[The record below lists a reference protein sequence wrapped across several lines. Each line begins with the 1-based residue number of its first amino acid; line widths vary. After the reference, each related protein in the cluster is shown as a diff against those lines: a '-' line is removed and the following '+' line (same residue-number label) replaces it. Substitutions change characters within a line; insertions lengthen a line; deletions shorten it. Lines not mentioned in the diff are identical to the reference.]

1 MLGLDKSTYQANTDP
16 MLSHIN
22 IGTGKDVTI
31 KELAETVSQVT
42 DFNGRIVFDDSKP
55 EGTTR
60 KLTNVSR
67 LSGMGWKYNVELR
80 DGLTKTYDWYLKIL
94 MK

>member
-1 MLGLDKSTYQANTDP
+1 

-67 LSGMGWKYNVELR
+67 LSGMVGNTMLNLEMVLQR
-80 DGLTKTYDWYLKIL
+80 PMTGI
-94 MK
+94 